1 MKAGAGQQ
9 ERQPLCCDT
18 KRLGSAHCAETTHLL
33 VQRPCPAG
41 GAADHA
47 SARSTAP
54 TRTCER
60 HVMRADARAMRG
72 EKPRFPFDAQDLDEA
87 LKDHAV
93 NGRSS
98 PWPNKRGHHFFMAV
112 LRSFLALCVLGEAFG
127 TLLNFSENDQ
137 FVGKTDNMRKNR
149 KLRHP
154 TQCKVNINRW
164 THISLLGIKVSGQ
177 LEIPFDS
184 V

>member
-1 MKAGAGQQ
+1 
-9 ERQPLCCDT
+9 
-18 KRLGSAHCAETTHLL
+18 
-33 VQRPCPAG
+33 
-41 GAADHA
+41 
-47 SARSTAP
+47 
-54 TRTCER
+54 
-60 HVMRADARAMRG
+60 MRG

-137 FVGKTDNMRKNR
+137 FVGKTDNMGWDIQSGISYM
-149 KLRHP
+149 LIH
-154 TQCKVNINRW
+154 TACLSCK
-164 THISLLGIKVSGQ
+164 
-177 LEIPFDS
+177 
-184 V
+184 

>member
-127 TLLNFSENDQ
+127 TLLNFSEKINLSA
-137 FVGKTDNMRKNR
+137 
-149 KLRHP
+149 KLTIYSRG
-154 TQCKVNINRW
+154 
-164 THISLLGIKVSGQ
+164 LLFLHNAIQVTPAVIAAPAGG
-177 LEIPFDS
+177 ETS
-184 V
+184 VTSVPKRQ